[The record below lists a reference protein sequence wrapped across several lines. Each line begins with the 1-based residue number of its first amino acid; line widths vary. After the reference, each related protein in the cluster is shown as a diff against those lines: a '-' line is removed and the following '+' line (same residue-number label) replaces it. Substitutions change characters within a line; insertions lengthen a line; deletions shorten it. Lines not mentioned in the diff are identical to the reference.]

1 MLFVQGYFL
10 KTDVTVSE
18 HVDSLLESLSEKITF
33 EFWLDPHKEQWGT
46 F

>member
-1 MLFVQGYFL
+1 MLFMQGYFL

-18 HVDSLLESLSEKITF
+18 QVDSLLERLSEKITF
-33 EFWLDPHKEQWGT
+33 EFWFNPHKEQWGT

>member
-18 HVDSLLESLSEKITF
+18 QVDSLLDCLSEKITF
-33 EFWLDPHKEQWGT
+33 EF
-46 F
+46 